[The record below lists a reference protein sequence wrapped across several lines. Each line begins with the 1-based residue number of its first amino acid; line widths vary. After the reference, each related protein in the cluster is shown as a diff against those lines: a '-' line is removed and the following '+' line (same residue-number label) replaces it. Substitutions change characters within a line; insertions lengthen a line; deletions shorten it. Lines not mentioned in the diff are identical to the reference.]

1 MKMTYYTLLISICCS
16 MMALQTYA
24 QQELEAVSRS
34 TNSRFILK
42 GSILDIETLSPV
54 SKANVEVRG
63 GAYTTSG
70 LDGEFRIEARIGDE
84 LVIRSSTFETVYYTV
99 KDNQRLLIQVRPN
112 QETLPIAA
120 EDTEEQPTFKD
131 FMDQARATY
140 KKEAATG
147 IDNVALALSIPEI
160 TVSERAQS
168 FKLLGDIY
176 SYWKQYD
183 LAVTNYASS
192 LKNEPSIAVEMA
204 LAQAHFNNKNYQES
218 ITLFTALSRKRLN
231 DTQKISV
238 QEGLGDAYA
247 ATGDYSNSITNYAAV
262 EKHALS
268 KNKVADAAR
277 LNTKIGESYEQQGAP
292 AEAAGYF
299 DEAIQLANRENS
311 ETSVRTKAKV
321 ADFYERKGS
330 YEEEIKLRKAAL
342 QDLEE
347 VESDSISSDDAI
359 TPQKQ
364 NYKIGFAYA
373 AQNKLDEAIPFL
385 EKSAVEARSKEDL
398 IIEKNAR
405 RRLSEVYRDKGEF
418 TKAAENYEE
427 YKKVVDLSYSRK
439 EQEISQASRF
449 AKDIAQ
455 KQSRIL
461 SLEKDR
467 ELNMSRYQLAF
478 QEQELV
484 AERDT
489 RQKLI
494 IGSLAVV
501 AALLLLTAFAMYRS
515 TKQQKYANNLLALK
529 GLRSQMNPHFIF
541 NALNSVNSFI
551 ATSDERTANRYLS
564 DFSILMRSVL
574 ENSEEDFIP
583 LSKEIDLI
591 NRYVTLE
598 HFRFKDKF
606 EYEVTV
612 DESLDVDA
620 FMIPPMLLQ
629 PYVENAVWHGLRYKD
644 EKGRLHIHFGQES
657 QDTAMV
663 TVLDDGVG
671 RTLSKAL
678 KTENQK
684 KQKSQGMSNI
694 KKRIA
699 ILNEM
704 YGDRIAV
711 DIRDKE
717 ESGSGT
723 RVTLKLKKVYVWN

>member
-1 MKMTYYTLLISICCS
+1 MKNTFYILAILIYCLTKASIG
-16 MMALQTYA
+16 YA
-24 QQELEAVSRS
+24 QQESEAVSRS

-42 GSILDIETLSPV
+42 GSILDVETMMPV
-54 SKANVEVRG
+54 SKVNVEVRG

-70 LDGEFRIEARIGDE
+70 KDGEFRIEARVGDE
-84 LVIRSSTFETVYYTV
+84 LVIRSTAFETVYYTV
-99 KDNQRLLIQVRPN
+99 DDEQRVNIEVRPN
-112 QETLPIAA
+112 QEVVQLDV
-120 EDTEEQPTFKD
+120 EDTDDQVSFKELID
-131 FMDQARATY
+131 EAQKTY
-140 KKEAATG
+140 KKDAAIG
-147 IDNVALALSIPEI
+147 IDNVAQALSVQEI
-160 TVSERAQS
+160 TLSERAQS

-192 LKNEPSIAVEMA
+192 LKNESSTIVEIA
-204 LAQAHFNNKNYQES
+204 LAQAYFNNKNYQES
-218 ITLFTALSRKRLN
+218 IALFSTLSRKRLN
-231 DTQKISV
+231 DTQKIIV

-247 ATGDYSNSITNYAAV
+247 ATGDYSNSISNYAAV
-262 EKHALS
+262 EKKAIR
-268 KNKVADAAR
+268 KNQVADAAR

-292 AEAAGYF
+292 AEALGYF
-299 DEAIQLANRENS
+299 DEAIELSNQENS
-311 ETSVRTKAKV
+311 ETSVRAKTKV
-321 ADFYERKGS
+321 ADFYSRKGS
-330 YEEEIKLRKAAL
+330 YEEEIELRKAAL
-342 QDLEE
+342 QDFKN
-347 VESDSISSDDAI
+347 VVSDSISNDDAI

-385 EKSAVEARSKEDL
+385 EKSVVEARNKEDL
-398 IIEKNAR
+398 VIEKNAR
-405 RRLSEVYRDKGEF
+405 RRLSEVYRDKGDF

-455 KQSRIL
+455 KQNRIL

-467 ELNMSRYQLAF
+467 ELNMSRFQLAF

-484 AERDT
+484 AERDS
-489 RQKLI
+489 RQKII

-529 GLRSQMNPHFIF
+529 SLRSQMNPHFIF

-551 ATSDERTANRYLS
+551 ATNDERTANRYLS

-574 ENSEEDFIP
+574 ENSEEDLIP
-583 LSKEIDLI
+583 LSKEVDLI
-591 NRYVTLE
+591 NRYVMLE

-606 EYEVTV
+606 EYEVKI
-612 DESLDVDA
+612 DKNIDVDA

-644 EKGRLHIHFGQES
+644 QIGKLLIHFDQKDA
-657 QDTAMV
+657 DTAVV
-663 TVLDDGVG
+663 TVTDDGVG
-671 RTLSKAL
+671 RSRSKAL

-699 ILNEM
+699 ILNQM

-711 DIRDKE
+711 SVEDNAAD
-717 ESGSGT
+717 GSGT
-723 RVTLKLKKVYVWN
+723 KVTLTLKKV

>member
-1 MKMTYYTLLISICCS
+1 MKNTFYILAILVFCMTKASIG
-16 MMALQTYA
+16 YA
-24 QQELEAVSRS
+24 QQESEAVSRS

-42 GSILDIETLSPV
+42 GSILDVETMTPV

-70 LDGEFRIEARIGDE
+70 KDGEFRIEARVGDE
-84 LVIRSSTFETVYYTV
+84 LVIRSSEFETVYYTI
-99 KDNQRLLIQVRPN
+99 KDEQRLHIQVAPN
-112 QETLPIAA
+112 RESLDKST
-120 EDTEEQPTFKD
+120 EDIEEKLSFKD
-131 FMDQARATY
+131 KINAAQKTY
-140 KKEAATG
+140 KKDAAIG
-147 IDNVALALSIPEI
+147 IDNVAQALSVDGI
-160 TVSERAQS
+160 TLSERAQS

-192 LKNEPSIAVEMA
+192 LKNESSIPVEIA
-204 LAQAHFNNKNYQES
+204 LAQAYFNNKNYQES
-218 ITLFTALSRKRLN
+218 IALFSTLSRKRLN
-231 DTQKISV
+231 DTQKIIV

-247 ATGDYSNSITNYAAV
+247 ATGDYNNSISNYAAV
-262 EKHALS
+262 EKQAIR
-268 KNKVADAAR
+268 KNQVADAAR

-292 AEAAGYF
+292 AEAVGYF
-299 DEAIQLANRENS
+299 DEAIELSNQENS
-311 ETSVRTKAKV
+311 ETSVRAKTKV
-321 ADFYERKGS
+321 ADFYSRKGS
-330 YEEEIKLRKAAL
+330 YEEEIELRKAAL
-342 QDLEE
+342 QDFEN
-347 VESDSISSDDAI
+347 VVSDSISNDDAI

-385 EKSAVEARSKEDL
+385 EKSVVEARNKEDL
-398 IIEKNAR
+398 VIEKNAR
-405 RRLSEVYRDKGEF
+405 RRLSEVYRDKGDF

-455 KQSRIL
+455 KQNRIL

-467 ELNMSRYQLAF
+467 ELNMSRFQLAF

-484 AERDT
+484 AERDS
-489 RQKLI
+489 RQKII

-529 GLRSQMNPHFIF
+529 SLRSQMNPHFIF

-551 ATSDERTANRYLS
+551 ATNDERTANRYLS

-574 ENSEEDFIP
+574 ENSEEDLIP
-583 LSKEIDLI
+583 LSKEVDLI
-591 NRYVTLE
+591 NRYVMLE

-606 EYEVTV
+606 EYEVKI
-612 DESLDVDA
+612 DENLDLDA

-644 EKGRLHIHFGQES
+644 QIGKLLIDFDQKDA
-657 QDTAMV
+657 DTAVV
-663 TVLDDGVG
+663 TVTDDGVG
-671 RTLSKAL
+671 RSRSKAL

-699 ILNEM
+699 ILNQM

-711 DIRDKE
+711 SVEDNAAD
-717 ESGSGT
+717 GSGT
-723 RVTLKLKKVYVWN
+723 KVTLTLKKV